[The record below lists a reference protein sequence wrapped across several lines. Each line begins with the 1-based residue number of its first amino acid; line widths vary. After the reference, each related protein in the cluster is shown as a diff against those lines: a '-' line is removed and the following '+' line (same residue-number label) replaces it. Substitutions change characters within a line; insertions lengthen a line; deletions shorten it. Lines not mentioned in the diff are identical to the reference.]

1 MAIDANISIDGK
13 PRGRYDFPEK
23 VPKKLSDLENDL
35 FYVRKK
41 YILHVTKDTI
51 EDYPV
56 VKNYGNGQTIR
67 KYSDSTKITDE
78 KYYTSLC
85 KGNSVSCICE
95 ESKYIKRPDG
105 IGVIGPF
112 LIVVHVGDDTSDL
125 FGDLSIDPGTYFI
138 DMLSMIPDAKH
149 LSIYYYETKT
159 IDDSF
164 INPKE
169 AYAFDIANI
178 DDRSEQSKAYIE
190 WQKGRC
196 IRLKNSDSYQDLIGA
211 KDFGEYV
218 SFYFLSVGEGAV
230 QSVDSYNFYKE
241 ATQSN

>member
-1 MAIDANISIDGK
+1 MAIDANILIDGK
-13 PRGRYDFPEK
+13 SRGRYDFPEK

-41 YILHVTKDTI
+41 YFLDLTRNTI
-51 EDYPV
+51 ENYPV
-56 VKNYGNGQTIR
+56 AHQLLVSPEGTVNIR
-67 KYSDSTKITDE
+67 KYSDNVQVPYKL
-78 KYYTSLC
+78 YYRINNSEEEVIEHGFIDSLPS
-85 KGNSVSCICE
+85 GVISVMMDI
-95 ESKYIKRPDG
+95 ILIVP
-105 IGVIGPF
+105 IGVDTT
-112 LIVVHVGDDTSDL
+112 GDFDVCL
-125 FGDLSIDPGTYFI
+125 DPGTYFI
-138 DMLSMIPDAKH
+138 DETFMAYDRI
-149 LSIYYYETKT
+149 SIYYYETKT

-169 AYAFDIANI
+169 AYVFDIANI

-196 IRLKNSDSYQDLIGA
+196 IRLKNSDSYQDLIGV

-241 ATQSN
+241 AT

>member
-1 MAIDANISIDGK
+1 MAIDAHVSIDGK
-13 PRGRYDFPEK
+13 SRGRYDFPEK

-41 YILHVTKDTI
+41 YIFDVTRSTI
-51 EDYPV
+51 ENYPV
-56 VKNYGNGQTIR
+56 AHQLSSSSMGTMNFR
-67 KYSDSTKITDE
+67 KYSGNTQFSYKLYYRYDKSEEEVVEDKLISVSPSGLISMLMGVILIVPIGVDST
-78 KYYTSLC
+78 C
-85 KGNSVSCICE
+85 
-95 ESKYIKRPDG
+95 
-105 IGVIGPF
+105 
-112 LIVVHVGDDTSDL
+112 DL
-125 FGDLSIDPGTYFI
+125 GFYLDPGTYFI
-138 DMLSMIPDAKH
+138 DKIFEQYDHISL
-149 LSIYYYETKT
+149 YYYETKT

-169 AYAFDIANI
+169 AYVFDSTNLN
-178 DDRSEQSKAYIE
+178 DRSEQSKAYIE

-218 SFYFLSVGEGAV
+218 SFYFLSVGEGDV

>member
-1 MAIDANISIDGK
+1 MAIDANISIGRK
-13 PRGRYDFPEK
+13 SRGRYDFPEK

-41 YILHVTKDTI
+41 YILDLTRNTI
-51 EDYPV
+51 ENYPV
-56 VKNYGNGQTIR
+56 AHQLSIPSEGIVNIR
-67 KYSDSTKITDE
+67 KYSGNTKISY
-78 KYYTSLC
+78 KLYYRTNKS
-85 KGNSVSCICE
+85 E
-95 ESKYIKRPDG
+95 EMVVEDNFIQTLPG
-105 IGVIGPF
+105 GLITMLEF
-112 LIVVHVGDDTSDL
+112 MLIVPIGADTTGNL
-125 FGDLSIDPGTYFI
+125 GVRLDPGTYFL
-138 DMLSMIPDAKH
+138 DKVLKSFDRV
-149 LSIYYYETKT
+149 SIYYYETKT

-169 AYAFDIANI
+169 AYVFDIANI

-196 IRLKNSDSYQDLIGA
+196 IRLKNSDCYHDLIGA

-241 ATQSN
+241 VT

>member
-13 PRGRYDFPEK
+13 SRGRYDFPEK

-41 YILHVTKDTI
+41 YILNVTRNTI
-51 EDYPV
+51 ENYPV
-56 VKNYGNGQTIR
+56 AHQLLDPSERTVNIR
-67 KYSDSTKITDE
+67 KYSDNTQFSYKLYYRHDNSEEVVVEDEQIATFPSGVIATMTGYVIIVPIGADTTD
-78 KYYTSLC
+78 
-85 KGNSVSCICE
+85 I
-95 ESKYIKRPDG
+95 
-105 IGVIGPF
+105 IGVC
-112 LIVVHVGDDTSDL
+112 L
-125 FGDLSIDPGTYFI
+125 DPGTYFI
-138 DMLSMIPDAKH
+138 DEMFLTFDRV
-149 LSIYYYETKT
+149 SIYYYETKT

-169 AYAFDIANI
+169 AYVFDIANI

-196 IRLKNSDSYQDLIGA
+196 IRLKNSDIYQDLIGA

-241 ATQSN
+241 AT

>member
-1 MAIDANISIDGK
+1 MAIDAHISIDGK
-13 PRGRYDFPEK
+13 SRGRYDFPEK

-41 YILHVTKDTI
+41 YMLDVTRNTI
-51 EDYPV
+51 ENYPAV
-56 VKNYGNGQTIR
+56 HQLSNPSGITFNIR
-67 KYSDSTKITDE
+67 KYSDNTQFSYKL
-78 KYYTSLC
+78 YYRYDNSEELVVE
-85 KGNSVSCICE
+85 GNLIEALSSGVISFLMGTIFVV
-95 ESKYIKRPDG
+95 P
-105 IGVIGPF
+105 IGVDTT
-112 LIVVHVGDDTSDL
+112 GD
-125 FGDLSIDPGTYFI
+125 FGVCLNPGTYFVDGI
-138 DMLSMIPDAKH
+138 LKTFDRVSL
-149 LSIYYYETKT
+149 YYYETKT

-169 AYAFDIANI
+169 AYVFDIANI

-241 ATQSN
+241 TT

>member
-35 FYVRKK
+35 FYVRKS
-41 YILHVTKDTI
+41 IFFDVTRNTI
-51 EDYPV
+51 ENYPV
-56 VKNYGNGQTIR
+56 AHIIGKDNLR
-67 KYSDSTKITDE
+67 KYSDNTQFSYKL
-78 KYYTSLC
+78 YYRYDNSEELAVKSDMIQALPSGLISLL
-85 KGNSVSCICE
+85 GGLILVI
-95 ESKYIKRPDG
+95 P
-105 IGVIGPF
+105 IGVDST
-112 LIVVHVGDDTSDL
+112 GD
-125 FGDLSIDPGTYFI
+125 FGVCLDPGTYFLDEVFRAYNHI
-138 DMLSMIPDAKH
+138 SL
-149 LSIYYYETKT
+149 YYYETKT

-169 AYAFDIANI
+169 AYVFDIANI

-218 SFYFLSVGEGAV
+218 SFYFLSVEKGAV

-241 ATQSN
+241 AT

>member
-1 MAIDANISIDGK
+1 MKMAMDARISIDGK
-13 PRGRYDFPEK
+13 SRGRYDFPEK

-41 YILHVTKDTI
+41 YIFDVTRDAI

-56 VKNYGNGQTIR
+56 AHQLSSSSKGTMNFR
-67 KYSDSTKITDE
+67 KYSGNTQFSYKL
-78 KYYTSLC
+78 YYRYD
-85 KGNSVSCICE
+85 NSEELAVEGKLINVSPSGLI
-95 ESKYIKRPDG
+95 SMLM
-105 IGVIGPF
+105 GVI
-112 LIVVHVGDDTSDL
+112 LIVPIGADAT
-125 FGDLSIDPGTYFI
+125 GDLGFYLDPGTYFM
-138 DMLSMIPDAKH
+138 DDAFA
-149 LSIYYYETKT
+149 SNNRISVYYYETKT

-169 AYAFDIANI
+169 AYFFDIANI

-196 IRLKNSDSYQDLIGA
+196 IRLKNNDSYQDLIGA

-241 ATQSN
+241 AT

>member
-13 PRGRYDFPEK
+13 SRGRYDFPEK

-41 YILHVTKDTI
+41 YVLDLTRN
-51 EDYPV
+51 EFENYPV
-56 VKNYGNGQTIR
+56 VHRLSLSPEDTITIR
-67 KYSDSTKITDE
+67 KYSDDVQLSYKLYYRVNNSEE
-78 KYYTSLC
+78 KA
-85 KGNSVSCICE
+85 VEREMIE
-95 ESKYIKRPDG
+95 EMPS
-105 IGVIGPF
+105 GVISMFGGF
-112 LIVVHVGDDTSDL
+112 ILVVPVGVDTTDN
-125 FGDLSIDPGTYFI
+125 FGVCLDPGMYFLDELFRTSGRI
-138 DMLSMIPDAKH
+138 
-149 LSIYYYETKT
+149 SIYYYETKT

-169 AYAFDIANI
+169 AYVFDIANI